1 MKNLITRKVEQ
12 KTLLVLDKSERDR
25 IQGHVQFLHKDAEY
39 EDQQMLQEKLK
50 EKSILMV
57 KDWEKTRQVRNACLP
72 SSQPDLPRL
81 PVHLPPVCWVPAFHS
96 LTHCHTLSYPALPAL
111 LCVYIALPVCLQFP
125 ACPLTLPCMP
135 VSLSCLACMPCHD
148 HCPACLP
155 KDPTGN

>member
-50 EKSILMV
+50 DKSILMV

-72 SSQPDLPRL
+72 
-81 PVHLPPVCWVPAFHS
+81 
-96 LTHCHTLSYPALPAL
+96 
-111 LCVYIALPVCLQFP
+111 
-125 ACPLTLPCMP
+125 
-135 VSLSCLACMPCHD
+135 VSLSCLAMTTVL
-148 HCPACLP
+148 PACLCGL
-155 KDPTGN
+155 TGLLCSVTLKLVPLNAGSVYSAILPLRNSSCITSATIEAHVEAAEAKLHFTTCTTKCSKSVSFNSVCM